1 MEKKRKFS
9 KDPKTAVIS
18 IEDYFNSLLSGPH
31 FKHLW
36 WVGETPPEMGCAYY
50 KFTPLYLLRIV
61 YGCSITNFG
70 LGCKEK
76 LETIEVAYRDG
87 KTEYELLDKAINALK
102 EKAASSKGNK
112 SNTPP
117 PVWLELWKDFLPDY
131 QENAAPLVKPFP
143 SFLRDTGYQTP
154 IEEYK
159 NKYLVFDVETN
170 GVRKTNDDL
179 LSLSIYDPTTGI
191 CYTRY
196 FPLDLQPLILTEHI
210 HGITD
215 KTLAEATHWTQEE
228 VDWLIDFFHINDRVL
243 LSYSGGDGSFDCAFV
258 QNYCKRHGLTGFESV
273 QLENIKDLVPCAP
286 FEFEGQL
293 SKDNLCKLFGI
304 KGVRKKHSSYNDCI
318 LEWKLFEKLKPE
330 HLFFINERLYKFSTE
345 YVVPFSYLSACPE
358 LVSFAGITI
367 PHVKGTATELFRL
380 KFPDNLLKTLK
391 KFPTNITGVSIE
403 QGINALI
410 GAEKQDNSRF
420 LYENKSHLEYV
431 GSLKRNIKEI
441 QITVDENGLL
451 KAVSKK
457 DAKYI
462 QGVNSVTKTILDYIK
477 PLADYL
483 KSNVFEGDRIMTQEL
498 VVSRDRKTLALC
510 DLSDSKNVVEIKTKR
525 VLSPQGDGTIVE
537 DLATQLFL
545 QANGRKTYVLSVLF
559 DTHYGMGAE
568 PIVDDLNIYLYR
580 IDLSEYDPSTIVRTA
595 ALNEIGLNVLK
606 ELIDNPCV
614 SKAELS
620 RKTTESAKTIDWAIR
635 FLERFGYIKKENPT
649 AKKSAWIVLR
659 SPEDNITQYT
669 TDGNTIHII

>member
-1 MEKKRKFS
+1 MNVKKRFS

-18 IEDYFNSLLSGPH
+18 IEDFFSTFLSGPS
-31 FKHLW
+31 FKQLW
-36 WVGETPPEMGCAYY
+36 IGETPPEMGSTYY
-50 KFTPLYLLRIV
+50 KFTPQYLLRIV
-61 YGCSITNFG
+61 YGYSITNFG

-87 KTEYELLDKAINALK
+87 KTEYELLDKTIGVLK
-102 EKAASSKGNK
+102 EKATSSKANK
-112 SNTPP
+112 AKNPP
-117 PVWLELWKDFLPDY
+117 PVWLELWKDFLPEY
-131 QENAAPLVKPFP
+131 QKNAAPLTKPFS
-143 SFLRDTGYQTP
+143 SFLQNTGYQTS

-159 NKYLVFDVETN
+159 NDYLVFDVETN
-170 GVRKTNDDL
+170 GVRKANDDL

-191 CYTRY
+191 CYTRF

-215 KTLAEATHWTQEE
+215 ETLAEATHWTQEE

-243 LSYSGGDGSFDCAFV
+243 LSYSGGDGTFDYAFV
-258 QNYCKRHGLTGFESV
+258 QNYCKRHGLRGFESV
-273 QLENIKDLVPCAP
+273 QLENIKDYVPFAP

-293 SKDNLCKLFGI
+293 TKDNLCKLFGI

-330 HLFFINERLYKFSTE
+330 HLFFINERLYKFSPK
-345 YVVPFSYLSACPE
+345 YIVPFSHLSACPE
-358 LVSFAGITI
+358 LVSFADITL

-380 KFPDNLLKTLK
+380 KFPDNLLKQLK

-410 GAEKQDNSRF
+410 GAEKQDNSQF

-431 GSLKRNIKEI
+431 GSLKRNIKKI
-441 QITVDENGLL
+441 QITVDDNGLL

-462 QGVNSVTKTILDYIK
+462 QGVNIVTKTILDYIK
-477 PLADYL
+477 PLTDYL

-498 VVSRDRKTLALC
+498 VISHDRKTLALC

-525 VLSPQGDGTIVE
+525 VLSSQGDGTIVE

-545 QANGRKTYVLSVLF
+545 QANGRNTYVLSVMF
-559 DTHYGMGAE
+559 DTHYGMSAE
-568 PIVDDLNIYLYR
+568 PIVDDLNIYLYK

-595 ALNEIGLNVLK
+595 ALNELELNVLK

-620 RKTTESAKTIDWAIR
+620 RKTISSIKTIDWAIR
-635 FLERFGYIKKENPT
+635 FLERFGYIKKENPS
-649 AKKSAWIVLR
+649 AKKSAWLVLR
-659 SPEDNITQYT
+659 KPEDSITKYT